1 MHQGIFLSVRTGSYN
16 AIKHDSYIRNGRK
29 SLRVTVLGTGWDFF
43 IEYGGFEGGGVG
55 WGSSSCKELVS
66 APVKPMIRHDYCN
79 CFHAQHKNTCLCRD

>member
-16 AIKHDSYIRNGRK
+16 AIKHVSYIKNGRK

-55 WGSSSCKELVS
+55 VILLQRISKCASETDDQARL
-66 APVKPMIRHDYCN
+66 
-79 CFHAQHKNTCLCRD
+79 L